1 MAQSVRDQIRAA
13 TLGAKTQFKKKT
25 FDFHGI
31 EVEFRQPNLKERKTL
46 INKAKDS
53 KGEFDLTE
61 FLVWSVITN
70 TYVPESNEKVFSAE
84 DYDAMMEQSGGSFVE
99 KFGNEIAELMNA
111 EDEDVKK

>member
-1 MAQSVRDQIRAA
+1 MANSVRDQIRAA
-13 TLGAKTQFKKKT
+13 TLGAKTQFKRKQ
-25 FDFHGI
+25 FDYNGVD
-31 EVEFRQPNLKERKTL
+31 VEFRQPNLKERKVL

-53 KGEFDLTE
+53 KGDFDLTE

-70 TYVPESNEKVFSAE
+70 TYVPGTNEKVFSAE
-84 DYDAMMEQSGGSFVE
+84 DYDAMMEQTGGSFVE